1 VNAGGGFRTHDLQIM
16 SIALFGEAGTLGQA
30 ELPRHSTRESLMQL
44 NDLLKIIFFNVV
56 RKLMSFDDKDKQI
69 QKKIDWIASQI
80 RETKFELHRQHQE
93 LEDALKEQ
101 EELRRKKAKAKK

>member
-1 VNAGGGFRTHDLQIM
+1 
-16 SIALFGEAGTLGQA
+16 
-30 ELPRHSTRESLMQL
+30 MQL
-44 NDLLKIIFFNVV
+44 NDLFKNILLGVI
-56 RKLMSFDDKDKQI
+56 RKLMNFDEKDKQI

-101 EELRRKKAKAKK
+101 EELRKQRLKSK

>member
-1 VNAGGGFRTHDLQIM
+1 
-16 SIALFGEAGTLGQA
+16 
-30 ELPRHSTRESLMQL
+30 MQL
-44 NDLLKIIFFNVV
+44 NDLFKNIFLGVI
-56 RKLMSFDDKDKQI
+56 RKLMNLDEKDKQI

-101 EELRRKKAKAKK
+101 EELRKQKVKTKE

>member
-1 VNAGGGFRTHDLQIM
+1 MN
-16 SIALFGEAGTLGQA
+16 
-30 ELPRHSTRESLMQL
+30 
-44 NDLLKIIFFNVV
+44 
-56 RKLMSFDDKDKQI
+56 FDEKDRQI

-101 EELRRKKAKAKK
+101 EELRKQKVKSKE

>member
-1 VNAGGGFRTHDLQIM
+1 
-16 SIALFGEAGTLGQA
+16 
-30 ELPRHSTRESLMQL
+30 MQL
-44 NDLLKIIFFNVV
+44 NDLFKNILLGVI
-56 RKLMSFDDKDKQI
+56 RKLMNFDEKDKQI

-101 EELRRKKAKAKK
+101 EELRRKKVKAKK

>member
-1 VNAGGGFRTHDLQIM
+1 MN
-16 SIALFGEAGTLGQA
+16 
-30 ELPRHSTRESLMQL
+30 
-44 NDLLKIIFFNVV
+44 
-56 RKLMSFDDKDKQI
+56 FDEKDKRL

-101 EELRRKKAKAKK
+101 EELRKQKGKTKK

>member
-1 VNAGGGFRTHDLQIM
+1 
-16 SIALFGEAGTLGQA
+16 
-30 ELPRHSTRESLMQL
+30 MQL
-44 NDLLKIIFFNVV
+44 NDLFKIIFLNVI
-56 RKLMSFDDKDKQI
+56 RKLMNFDEKDKQI

-101 EELRRKKAKAKK
+101 EELRKQRV

>member
-1 VNAGGGFRTHDLQIM
+1 MN
-16 SIALFGEAGTLGQA
+16 
-30 ELPRHSTRESLMQL
+30 
-44 NDLLKIIFFNVV
+44 
-56 RKLMSFDDKDKQI
+56 FDEKDKRL

-101 EELRRKKAKAKK
+101 EELRKQKVKAKN

>member
-1 VNAGGGFRTHDLQIM
+1 MN
-16 SIALFGEAGTLGQA
+16 
-30 ELPRHSTRESLMQL
+30 
-44 NDLLKIIFFNVV
+44 
-56 RKLMSFDDKDKQI
+56 FDEKDKRI

-101 EELRRKKAKAKK
+101 EELRKQKMNTK

>member
-1 VNAGGGFRTHDLQIM
+1 
-16 SIALFGEAGTLGQA
+16 
-30 ELPRHSTRESLMQL
+30 MQL
-44 NDLLKIIFFNVV
+44 NDLFKNILLDVI
-56 RKLMSFDDKDKQI
+56 RKLMNFDEKDKQI

-101 EELRRKKAKAKK
+101 EELRKQKIKTKE

>member
-1 VNAGGGFRTHDLQIM
+1 
-16 SIALFGEAGTLGQA
+16 
-30 ELPRHSTRESLMQL
+30 MQL
-44 NDLLKIIFFNVV
+44 NDLFKNILLGVI
-56 RKLMSFDDKDKQI
+56 RKLMNFDEKDKQI

-101 EELRRKKAKAKK
+101 DELRKQKVKTKE